1 MSAFLPHIAF
11 ELHTIVANIPYRIAD
26 VAVLDDR
33 VFLATSDGLLV
44 YGVEAV
50 NAALSS
56 SSSSSSSVPS
66 APLSGSLDD
75 LSGFV
80 SVPASTGGAYR
91 TTLVFS
97 DKKFAKKP
105 VSKLAVLEREQV
117 LLSLSDS
124 IYVHDVRQSS
134 SVRALGSIAKAKGA
148 SLFAVDASKTV
159 PLLVVA
165 LKKKLLVLSMKSSTD
180 FVELRELAL
189 PDVPRMLHFCADN
202 VCIGFRKEYCMVRLA
217 NGATT
222 EVCQTGRATTPLA
235 TPLPEQQMLLVRD
248 NIGVFT
254 YYDGR
259 STGRTAVPFTE
270 PPLAIAYRFPFVI
283 AALQRAVEVR
293 GVGGAQGLAQQ
304 LPARDVQW
312 LVIGTPSPP
321 PVALPLAGGDGESTA
336 ALPSAAAMAAEAE
349 RDTMPLYA
357 ASAGALWRLRPVPL
371 HEQCDRLVRERRFD
385 EALALCETMPVDTR
399 DRADRLRRI
408 KRLFALHLFA
418 TGQFE
423 RALSFLLELRTF
435 PLDVLAL
442 YDGLLPEA
450 AAALGAARLAAQ
462 ALESGV
468 TAPGPLGSGQR
479 VAAYKA
485 LIVYLHRVRG
495 DPVMLSVNEVDAVAP
510 APASA
515 ASAASDVPYAKTSDT
530 ARIIDTSLLKACLVG
545 DAAQLNALL
554 EGPNQCDLAE
564 CERAL
569 MDAER
574 HADLVQL
581 YFSKGLHRQALEL
594 LLKLAHGRGPLS
606 GFSALVAYLLR
617 LGAADTQ
624 LVLQYSR
631 AALQAA
637 PQAALAIFCTDRAER
652 ERLPRDVVLAH
663 LRQYAPQLV
672 QEYLEFVLQRS
683 QWVETRPQ
691 FHNELIGEYLT
702 TIVALKRNQ
711 LKPAAAGGA
720 AAAAAAAAPVP
731 LRVKAGSEPG
741 LLGATR
747 KKLLAF
753 LESSEYYHAEALL
766 SKFPLDDLF
775 EERALLLAK
784 LGQHESALSIYVY
797 TLGDLATA
805 EAYCARRYASGG
817 ANARDVYLA
826 LVRVCVA
833 PPAGVVADRDAA
845 LALVNRYAAYLDPA
859 ATLALLDDGVRI
871 ADLSKF
877 FTDALRHCAAERR
890 QTAVLAGL
898 QRSAHR
904 HAKQQLLQERARSRR
919 ITRNDS
925 CAVCGKRMG
934 AAAFAL
940 LENNDVIHYYCRNL
954 ALPQKK

>member
-1 MSAFLPHIAF
+1 
-11 ELHTIVANIPYRIAD
+11 
-26 VAVLDDR
+26 
-33 VFLATSDGLLV
+33 
-44 YGVEAV
+44 
-50 NAALSS
+50 
-56 SSSSSSSVPS
+56 
-66 APLSGSLDD
+66 
-75 LSGFV
+75 
-80 SVPASTGGAYR
+80 
-91 TTLVFS
+91 VFS

-510 APASA
+510 AAAASA

-594 LLKLAHGRGPLS
+594 LSKLAHGRGPLS

-652 ERLPRDVVLAH
+652 ERLPRDVVLGPPAAV
-663 LRQYAPQLV
+663 R
-672 QEYLEFVLQRS
+672 
-683 QWVETRPQ
+683 
-691 FHNELIGEYLT
+691 
-702 TIVALKRNQ
+702 
-711 LKPAAAGGA
+711 AAAGAGVPRVCAAAQPVGRNAAAVSQRADRRVSDHDRGAQAQSAEARGGRRRA

>member
-26 VAVLDDR
+26 VAVLDER

-44 YGVEAV
+44 YGVETEAHP
-50 NAALSS
+50 SS
-56 SSSSSSSVPS
+56 SSSSLSSANSSSGP
-66 APLSGSLDD
+66 
-75 LSGFV
+75 
-80 SVPASTGGAYR
+80 YK
-91 TTLVFS
+91 TTLLFS
-97 DKKFAKKP
+97 DKKFSKKP
-105 VSKLAVLEREQV
+105 VTKVAVLEREQL

-124 IYVHDVRQSS
+124 IYVHDVRQASN
-134 SVRALGSIAKAKGA
+134 VRALSSIGKAKGA
-148 SLFAVDASKTV
+148 SLFAVDSSKTV

-165 LKKKLLVLSMKSSTD
+165 LKKKLLVLSMKSSSD

-202 VCIGFRKEYCMVRLA
+202 VCIGFKKEYCMVRLA

-259 STGRTAVPFTE
+259 STGRTAVSFAE
-270 PPLAIAYRFPFVI
+270 PPLAIAYRFPFVV
-283 AALQRAVEVR
+283 AALARAIEVR

-312 LVIGTPSPP
+312 LVVGTPS
-321 PVALPLAGGDGESTA
+321 ATA
-336 ALPSAAAMAAEAE
+336 SAAAALAAATASAAADGLESQAVLPSVSAMAHEIE
-349 RDTMPLYA
+349 RDIAPLYA
-357 ASAGALWRLRPVPL
+357 ASVGALWRLRPVPL
-371 HEQCDRLVRERRFD
+371 NEQCDRLVRERRFD

-423 RALSFLLELRTF
+423 RALSYLLELHTF

-442 YDGLLPEA
+442 FDGLLPEA
-450 AAALGAARLAAQ
+450 AAASCAARLAAQ
-462 ALESGV
+462 ASESGV
-468 TAPGPLGSGQR
+468 GSAPPLGASQR
-479 VAAYKA
+479 IAAYKA
-485 LIVYLHRVRG
+485 LIVYLNRVRG
-495 DPVMLSVNEVDAVAP
+495 DPVVLSVSEVDAASS
-510 APASA
+510 ASA
-515 ASAASDVPYAKTSDT
+515 SGDVPYAATSDT
-530 ARIIDTSLLKACLVG
+530 ARIIDTSLLKAYLVG
-545 DAAQLNALL
+545 DVSQLNAFL

-569 MDAER
+569 LDAER
-574 HADLVQL
+574 HAELVQL

-594 LLKLAHGRGPLS
+594 LSKLAHGRGALS
-606 GFSALVAYLLR
+606 GFNALVAYLLR
-617 LGAADTQ
+617 LGAGETQ

-637 PQAALAIFCTDRAER
+637 PQLALSIFCTDRAEH
-652 ERLPRDVVLAH
+652 ERLPRDVVLSH

-683 QWVETRPQ
+683 QWVETRPE
-691 FHNELIGEYLT
+691 FHNELIGEYLNT
-702 TIVALKRNQ
+702 VLALKRNQ
-711 LKPAAAGGA
+711 LKPSAGAGA
-720 AAAAAAAAPVP
+720 AAVP
-731 LRVKAGSEPG
+731 RVKAGSEPG

-784 LGQHESALSIYVY
+784 LGQHESALGIYVY

-805 EAYCARRYASGG
+805 EAYCARRYAAGG

-826 LVRVCVA
+826 LVRVCVT
-833 PPAGVVADRDAA
+833 PPAGVAADRDGA
-845 LALVNRYAAYLDPA
+845 LALVNRYAAHLDPA
-859 ATLALLDDGVRI
+859 ATLALLDDSVRI
-871 ADLSKF
+871 VDLSKF
-877 FTDALRHCAAERR
+877 FTDALCHRAAERR
-890 QTAVLAGL
+890 QAAVLAGL

-904 HAKQQLLQERARSRR
+904 HAKQQLLQERSRSRR

-925 CAVCGKRMG
+925 CVVCGKRMG

-940 LENNDVIHYYCRNL
+940 LPNDDLVHYYC
-954 ALPQKK
+954 AAAATKK